1 MHPESAPL
9 PPDGSRQQLRT
20 AAQCQERCTVE
31 GRHVTGVAGALDEDA
46 DRQSV
51 LKPPYAGPDRLRITA
66 LTVDREGPQPQHQ
79 QARRRPFEQLAL
91 RHEMNLARHRYP
103 NDGRIQ
109 GAEMVASDEQPTFA
123 RHVLVTSHL
132 KP

>member
-20 AAQCQERCTVE
+20 AAQRQERRTVE

-66 LTVDREGPQPQHQ
+66 LTVDGEGPQAEHQ
-79 QARRRPFEQLAL
+79 QARRRPFDQLAF
-91 RHEMNLARHRYP
+91 RHELDLARHRYP
-103 NDGRIQ
+103 NDGRIK
-109 GAEMVASDEQPTFA
+109 GTEMVAGDDQPTFA
-123 RHVLVTSHL
+123 RHVLERS
-132 KP
+132 